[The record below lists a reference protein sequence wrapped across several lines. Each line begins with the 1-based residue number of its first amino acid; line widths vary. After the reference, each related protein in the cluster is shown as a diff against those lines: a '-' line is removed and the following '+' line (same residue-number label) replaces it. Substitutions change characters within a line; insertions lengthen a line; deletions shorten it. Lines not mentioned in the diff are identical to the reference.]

1 MYPNK
6 LTTNPIFSYD
16 FFNLI
21 FFREIPCS
29 TCYKFVFSQQNCR
42 MSSCKNKNSSNI
54 NIKKYTKCKTNI
66 QTQVQASN

>member
-29 TCYKFVFSQQNCR
+29 TCHKFVFSQQNSR
-42 MSSCKNKNSSNI
+42 MGPCKNKNNP
-54 NIKKYTKCKTNI
+54 NVNVHKCTKSKTNI
-66 QTQVQASN
+66 QTSN